1 MNRAGL
7 FIKEF
12 KIKFLNLKLVR
23 RWNEVPDSWK
33 RTRRIIT
40 SQGIAVGILVYQLP
54 IYAALPEAPKM
65 PPLPETGIYPPEI
78 IKEFTE
84 EQFHEAMNPIPFFPN
99 NYRFMVA
106 HQRLKGASIG
116 TRWNYCKSWW
126 ESLKEPNYE
135 TFLPS
140 KLENTPKLTVSFEL
154 HSLIEADYTLQSG
167 WRFRFRRGAQQFL
180 QDLTLLDCEVV
191 LYTTFS
197 FNTLQEMADV
207 FFKKTEGILNLTGGE
222 NYEPKYSEG
231 VNYKLFVNSCTYE
244 NGDYIKTLSRM
255 NRKKSEL
262 LHIDIDPMWV
272 EESWRENCI
281 FVEKLKS
288 ERNFPLII
296 KVLSDIILIMKKET
310 DIGVPELLK
319 VIDL

>member
-1 MNRAGL
+1 
-7 FIKEF
+7 
-12 KIKFLNLKLVR
+12 V
-23 RWNEVPDSWK
+23 
-33 RTRRIIT
+33 
-40 SQGIAVGILVYQLP
+40 
-54 IYAALPEAPKM
+54 
-65 PPLPETGIYPPEI
+65 
-78 IKEFTE
+78 
-84 EQFHEAMNPIPFFPN
+84 
-99 NYRFMVA
+99 
-106 HQRLKGASIG
+106 
-116 TRWNYCKSWW
+116 
-126 ESLKEPNYE
+126 
-135 TFLPS
+135 
-140 KLENTPKLTVSFEL
+140 
-154 HSLIEADYTLQSG
+154 QSG

-244 NGDYIKTLSRM
+244 NGKGFSIKMYFIMFFFNYIFFSYKILKSRFRDYIKTLSRM

-262 LHIDIDPMWV
+262 LHIDVEPMWV